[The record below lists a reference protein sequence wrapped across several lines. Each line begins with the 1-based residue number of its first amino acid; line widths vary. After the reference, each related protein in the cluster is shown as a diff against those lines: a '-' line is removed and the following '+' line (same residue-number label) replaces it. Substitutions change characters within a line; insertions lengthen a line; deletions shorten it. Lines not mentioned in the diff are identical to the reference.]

1 IDGRTDIYSLGAVL
15 YELVCGRRL
24 FQGSTEDELI
34 DQILSREPKP
44 PRQINDSIPR
54 RLELVC
60 MHALSKRI
68 GDRYT
73 TAKDMA
79 DDLRRIVF
87 PKGPHRHFQ
96 IEEQPTATILRVT
109 TEHID
114 GEKEIASFRDELY
127 RLVERIKAPRVILDF
142 HEVLNFPS
150 GALDPLLV
158 ARKKALDRGGELR
171 ICGLDEVLTQSIF
184 TGNKIAA

>member
-1 IDGRTDIYSLGAVL
+1 
-15 YELVCGRRL
+15 
-24 FQGSTEDELI
+24 
-34 DQILSREPKP
+34 
-44 PRQINDSIPR
+44 
-54 RLELVC
+54 
-60 MHALSKRI
+60 
-68 GDRYT
+68 
-73 TAKDMA
+73 
-79 DDLRRIVF
+79 IVF

-184 TGNKIAA
+184 TGNKIAAQVFGISPDIVSALESFADPVLRDVWKQLDPDLQDALSLAFN